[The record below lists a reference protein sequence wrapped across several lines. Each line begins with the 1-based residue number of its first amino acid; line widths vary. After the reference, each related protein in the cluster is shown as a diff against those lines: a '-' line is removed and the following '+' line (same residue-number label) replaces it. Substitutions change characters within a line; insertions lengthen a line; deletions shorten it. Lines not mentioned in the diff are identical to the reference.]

1 MLVEP
6 RTGVIETGFGF
17 QSLDALG
24 EKTFK
29 RILHRSQIHVEL
41 KILTEIIVLALPRMQ
56 LLEGFA
62 HAVLIVEL
70 ELGLNGEK
78 CVDAYALL
86 RAIGLVPVDQ
96 LGIAHMPAAGQS
108 MNHHRLADRVVADD
122 RIDSRRKRYI
132 EVLATDRELQRAE
145 LRGAGAEE
153 RAVADL
159 DSREV
164 GNRHEQTFEGRQA
177 FQDRER
183 NLAAFR
189 PGVDRPIMAIAPDD
203 KRDGVSGV
211 GLDEPL
217 DVELAPL
224 VANLDRVDELG
235 QNHFV
240 GAIGA

>member
-1 MLVEP
+1 
-6 RTGVIETGFGF
+6 
-17 QSLDALG
+17 
-24 EKTFK
+24 
-29 RILHRSQIHVEL
+29 
-41 KILTEIIVLALPRMQ
+41 MQ

-108 MNHHRLADRVVADD
+108 MNHHRLANGVVADD
-122 RIDSRRKRYI
+122 RVDSRRKRYVKI
-132 EVLATDRELQRAE
+132 LAIDYQPQRIK

-159 DSREV
+159 DSREI
-164 GNRHEQTFEGRQA
+164 GDCHEQAFEGWQA
-177 FQDRER
+177 FQARER
-183 NLAAFR
+183 NLTAFC
-189 PGVDRPIMAIAPDD
+189 PGVGGPIMAIAPDD
-203 KRDGVSGV
+203 KRDGVFGV

-224 VANLDRVDELG
+224 VANLDRVDKLG
-235 QNHFV
+235 QNHFAGV
-240 GAIGA
+240 IRA